1 MKTNQNKENMKKIFM
16 MLVAVMVVA
25 AGSGNDLN
33 AREKGYV
40 KGNAL
45 AQSGYVGNIGVSL
58 TPFLGFG
65 AEFTTSH
72 GYGFGNGLW
81 MGGGFGVSASSDFGV
96 LLPLFAEV
104 KYSILRNMKVSP
116 FIDCRLGLITDF
128 DNTVVLFSPSFGVDI
143 DRFSVFAQLNSIGGA
158 NIFSLG
164 AAWNFR

>member
-1 MKTNQNKENMKKIFM
+1 MKKICM
-16 MLVAVMVVA
+16 MLLAVMVMA
-25 AGSGNDLN
+25 AGSGNEVN
-33 AREKGYV
+33 AHEKGSV

-45 AQSGYVGNIGVSL
+45 AQRGYVGNISVSL

-72 GYGFGNGLW
+72 GYSFGNGLW
-81 MGGGFGVSASSDFGV
+81 MGGGFGVSASSDFGA

-104 KYSILRNMKVSP
+104 KYSILHDRKASP
-116 FIDCRLGLITDF
+116 FVDCRLGLISDF
-128 DNTVVLFSPSFGVDI
+128 DDTVVLFSPSFGVDI
-143 DRFSVFAQLNSIGGA
+143 DRFSVFAQLSSIGGA